1 MKATEVTEN
10 GRLVNW
16 TSNCSIAYL
25 QLVSGHVVSNR
36 DHDGICK
43 IFGHDDCCAGG
54 SIGQMRPACNAQ
66 LALDLSGKLDKF
78 KHENR
83 LLTKVRLESI
93 NKNNI

>member
-1 MKATEVTEN
+1 
-10 GRLVNW
+10 
-16 TSNCSIAYL
+16 
-25 QLVSGHVVSNR
+25 
-36 DHDGICK
+36 
-43 IFGHDDCCAGG
+43 
-54 SIGQMRPACNAQ
+54 MRPACNAQ